1 MDFPTIPPLDI
12 IKGQE
17 ALDRQNRLTKPQGAL
32 GDLETLSARLVSM
45 TANPS
50 YLPTRRAVIVCAADH
65 GVTAQG
71 VSAYPSDVTAQM
83 VLNFLAGGAAV
94 NVLAR
99 QMNAR
104 VTVVDAGVKAD
115 LPHHPALVQGKI
127 AHGTH
132 DFTHAPAMTPEQAQA
147 SLELG
152 MRVIAD
158 EIQHG
163 LDVVAVGEMGIG
175 NTTSAS
181 AIIALLTHHA
191 PAEVTGYGTG
201 VSESA
206 RLNKI
211 RMIERALALHQ
222 PTPDHLLET
231 LGGFEIGTMAG
242 VMIGAAA
249 ARIPIVL
256 DGLISTAAALI
267 AQVYCPTLPN
277 YLIAGHQSVE
287 PGHRIALAHLG
298 LSPLVQLNLRLGE
311 GSGAVLAFP
320 LLEASMRTLHE
331 MATFDEAGVSERD
344 AE

>member
-1 MDFPTIPPLDI
+1 MNFPTIPPLDLA
-12 IKGQE
+12 KGQQ

-32 GDLETLSARLVSM
+32 GDLETLSARVVSM
-45 TANPS
+45 TANAN
-50 YLPTRRAVIVCAADH
+50 YLPTRRAVIVCAGDH

-104 VTVVDAGVKAD
+104 VTVVDAGVKVD
-115 LPHHPALVQGKI
+115 LPPHPALVQGKI
-127 AHGTH
+127 GYGTH
-132 DFTHAPAMTPEQAQA
+132 DFTVEPAMSFQQAQA
-147 SLELG
+147 SLALG
-152 MRVIAD
+152 MRVIAG

-163 LDVVAVGEMGIG
+163 LDMVAVGEMGIG

-181 AIIALLTHHA
+181 AIIAHLTNHT

-211 RMIERALALHQ
+211 HKIERALDMHRPSPAQ
-222 PTPDHLLET
+222 VLEMV
-231 LGGFEIGTMAG
+231 GGFEIGAMVG
-242 VMIGAAA
+242 IMIGAAS
-249 ARIPIVL
+249 ARIPILL

-267 AQVYCPTLPN
+267 ACVHCPTLPN
-277 YLIAGHQSVE
+277 YLIAGHQSAE

-298 LSPLVQLNLRLGE
+298 LSPLLQLNLRLGE

-320 LLEASMRTLHE
+320 LVEAAMRTLQE
-331 MATFDEAGVSERD
+331 MATFGEAGVSQSD

>member
-1 MDFPTIPPLDI
+1 MNFPTIPPLDLL
-12 IKGQE
+12 KGQQ

-45 TANPS
+45 TANAS
-50 YLPTRRAVIVCAADH
+50 YLPTRRAVIVCAGDH

-104 VTVVDAGVKAD
+104 VTVVDAGVKVD
-115 LPHHPALVQGKI
+115 LPPHPDLVQGKI
-127 AHGTH
+127 GYGTH
-132 DFTHAPAMTPEQAQA
+132 DFTVEPAMSFQQAQA

-158 EIQHG
+158 EIQRG
-163 LDVVAVGEMGIG
+163 LDIVVVGEMGIG

-181 AIIALLTHHA
+181 AIIAHLTNHT

-211 RMIERALALHQ
+211 HKIERALLMHRPSPAQ
-222 PTPDHLLET
+222 VLET
-231 LGGFEIGTMAG
+231 VGGFEIGTMAG
-242 VMIGAAA
+242 IMIGAAS
-249 ARIPIVL
+249 ARVPILL

-267 AQVYCPTLPN
+267 ACVYCPTLPN
-277 YLIAGHQSVE
+277 YLIGGHQSAE
-287 PGHRIALAHLG
+287 PGHRVALAHLG
-298 LSPLVQLNLRLGE
+298 LSPLLQLNLRLGE
-311 GSGAVLAFP
+311 GSGAVLALP
-320 LLEASMRTLHE
+320 LVEAAMRTLHE
-331 MATFDEAGVSERD
+331 MATFGEAGVSESD